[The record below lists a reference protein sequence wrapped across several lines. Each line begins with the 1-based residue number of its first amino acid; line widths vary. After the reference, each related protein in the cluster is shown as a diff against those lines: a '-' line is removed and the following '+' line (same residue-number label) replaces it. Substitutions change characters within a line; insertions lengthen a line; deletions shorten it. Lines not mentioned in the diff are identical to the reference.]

1 MRRTGSIML
10 GKSMRGRLT
19 IESTRV
25 LRWGLFPND
34 KLCGFSVKIN
44 SYLKSKNNDP
54 KIKF

>member
-1 MRRTGSIML
+1 ML
-10 GKSMRGRLT
+10 GKSMRRRLT

-34 KLCGFSVKIN
+34 KLYVFSVKIN
-44 SYLKSKNNDP
+44 SYLKLKNNDP